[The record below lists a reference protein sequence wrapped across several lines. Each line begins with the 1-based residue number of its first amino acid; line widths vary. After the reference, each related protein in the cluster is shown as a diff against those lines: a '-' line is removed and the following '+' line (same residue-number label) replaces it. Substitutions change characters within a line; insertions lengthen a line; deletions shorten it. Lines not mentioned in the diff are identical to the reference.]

1 MIGKRPI
8 AAPGKPM
15 PARSRPRIGE
25 GGRPSQTRTA
35 AHDRFDAAFY
45 RRFYVDPRTRVSSRA
60 AVARLA
66 RFVHGYLGYLGIPV
80 RAILDAGCGVGFWRD
95 AAASLW
101 PRARYSGIEVSD
113 YLCRRYGWTRASI
126 VDYKPA
132 RQFDLI
138 VCQSVLQYLSDR
150 DAAQAIDNLS
160 ALARGAVYLEAPTAE
175 DWKETCDRRR
185 TDGSVRLR
193 PARWYRRRLARH
205 FVAAGGG
212 VFVAR
217 SAAATL
223 YALERAGD

>member
-1 MIGKRPI
+1 M
-8 AAPGKPM
+8 
-15 PARSRPRIGE
+15 RSLPSIGE
-25 GGRPSQTRTA
+25 RSSGAQ
-35 AHDRFDAAFY
+35 FDAAYY
-45 RRFYVDPRTRVSSRA
+45 RRFYRDPRTRVSSRA

-101 PRARYSGIEVSD
+101 PRARYSGIEISA
-113 YLCRRYGWTRASI
+113 YSCRRYGWTPASI

-138 VCQSVLQYLSDR
+138 VCQSVLQYLSDH
-150 DAAQAIDNLS
+150 DAARAIDNLS
-160 ALARGAVYLEAPTAE
+160 TLARGAVYLEVPTTE

-185 TDGSVRLR
+185 TDGAVQLR
-193 PARWYRRRLARH
+193 PERWYRRRLARR

-217 SAAATL
+217 SAAATF